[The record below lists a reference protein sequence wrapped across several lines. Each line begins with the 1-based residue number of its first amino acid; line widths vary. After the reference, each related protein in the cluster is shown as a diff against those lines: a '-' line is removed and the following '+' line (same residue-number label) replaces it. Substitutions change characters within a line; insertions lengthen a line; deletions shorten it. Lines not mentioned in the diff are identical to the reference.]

1 LNYCCLTVFGIVFVT
16 DTLFTAGLAKK
27 KSQTKMNKPG
37 FSVPSHNALTGEVDL
52 FEDPL
57 MVVTKK

>member
-1 LNYCCLTVFGIVFVT
+1 MCVA

-27 KSQTKMNKPG
+27 KSQIKMSKPG
-37 FSVPSHNALTGEVDL
+37 GSVPSRNAVTGEVDL

>member
-1 LNYCCLTVFGIVFVT
+1 LVLCVT
-16 DTLFTAGLAKK
+16 DALFTADLAKK
-27 KSQTKMNKPG
+27 KSQTKMNNPG
-37 FSVPSHNALTGEVDL
+37 GSVPTHNAVTGEVDL

>member
-1 LNYCCLTVFGIVFVT
+1 
-16 DTLFTAGLAKK
+16 LFTAGLAKK

-37 FSVPSHNALTGEVDL
+37 GSVPSHNALTGEVDL